1 MIGWTAAFA
10 LWLSAAPAPPS
21 LSRVATRAPELDGAI
36 AGRVCEDHDGDG
48 RCGPGDPGVANVRL
62 VLESGDEARTD
73 LTGRYHLVRVGARVP
88 DATEGGRLLFGRHRL
103 AVDPRT
109 LFGGAVASPASVT
122 VEVPMG
128 GLAEQDFVI
137 SRAAL
142 QAAPT
147 VERAEQVPPQGTL
160 EGPRRFRF
168 LLTGK
173 VAPSDR
179 VQMEGKPV
187 EVDAGGVYRAWVT
200 LSPGAQVFTFA
211 VISPEGGERLYR
223 QRVDAIVRVG
233 GVLISPGA
241 PEPTATV
248 RLPGARGE
256 AVAAGASSVR
266 VEGLPGTVVTSSEG
280 EARIGPGGTAQVPVT
295 LVPGV
300 NDVPLTVTPPGAAP
314 QRYGLWVQAAPR
326 VFAVGLLD
334 VVGSF
339 DPKSSG
345 FRLTGRGAAHAE
357 ASAFGFDFS
366 GELELDDR
374 DVHEADRLGLA
385 LLGYPRFPDRA
396 QRALDP
402 EQYPFEWND
411 DSLTLSPNPAGGRL
425 RVSAEKKDLGGA
437 QFGSYVATLSGGEVG
452 VYRRQIF
459 GPAVEVRAPKAC
471 PATFHAKLF
480 DGSGLF
486 DPTQGIGTTP
496 LHEELSATGGSLF
509 YLRSGAI
516 SEGSEVVRVV
526 MVDGVSRTPLAE
538 RHLVRGRD
546 YEIDY
551 AAGRIL
557 LARPLS
563 LMAQRS
569 FLRTLP
575 PSHGFEPVLV
585 VDASRLALS
594 AQAPKPF
601 GGEVE
606 VGFKNLWLRVGGVD
620 ERGAQDYS
628 LLQASVG
635 IPLGPLQ
642 LWAEGATS
650 KGLHFAPGDFARSD
664 DGGLSFRSTLPTST
678 SGSALTLHLK
688 GPGLNEEGSVDLS
701 FRRRTA
707 GFNDA
712 WHQDAMG
719 LHDLSLHLDQPV
731 GAFRVAVVADDFK
744 GPDPRPALMD
754 QALSTRTVGGS
765 VGWSTGRFTARLEAR
780 DVRLTA
786 IDADAPTAQTG
797 GRTSAGLD
805 LQYRLDDRWTVTGGH
820 LQAVN
825 RWGSGLGRVDDTF
838 SSVGARY
845 ESGNTSGELRGG
857 WGPALGF
864 QVLGG
869 GQLRRDDD
877 TYYGGYSVDV
887 DGPDFGTQRAVSGV
901 STRVGDTST
910 IFTEDVAA
918 HDALAL
924 TLSHAVGVSTSLAR
938 GLSVTA
944 RFERGNRTP
953 LDVYQPLA
961 REAAGV
967 GVEWVT
973 PRVKAALRAELR
985 KDVGHAVD
993 APGSA
998 VAVNRTQRVVGGAI
1012 QAQLLESLRAS
1023 ARFDYADTYNLDVR
1037 EARLLEGT
1045 AGLTW
1050 RTEPGIW
1057 LLQYSVTRELS
1068 PPPRAFGE
1076 RTLQVVSLLPAYTF
1090 GRLSLAA
1097 GAHVGVSE
1105 DAGESATVFS
1115 ASVRPGLR
1123 VWRGVEVA
1131 VEAARRTAALSGGG
1145 LSALR
1150 GELGYR
1156 IGAHALIAAGYTF
1169 FGYSGLG
1176 LSPTLDGS
1184 QDRLYVRAELGI

>member
-1 MIGWTAAFA
+1 MIGWTVA
-10 LWLSAAPAPPS
+10 LWLAAAPATGVTS
-21 LSRVATRAPELDGAI
+21 HAPELDGAI
-36 AGRVCEDHDGDG
+36 AGRVCEDRGGDG
-48 RCGPGDPGVANVRL
+48 RCGPDDPGVANVRV
-62 VLESGDEARTD
+62 VLETGDEARTD
-73 LTGRYHLVRVGARVP
+73 LLGRYHLTRVGARVP
-88 DATEGGRLLFGRHRL
+88 DASEGGRLLFGRHRV

-109 LFGGAVASPASVT
+109 LFGGATVAPASVT

-128 GLAEQDFVI
+128 GLVEQDFLLV
-137 SRAAL
+137 RPLAEP
-142 QAAPT
+142 AAP
-147 VERAEQVPPQGTL
+147 VERAAQVPPQGAL

-173 VAPSDR
+173 VSPTDTVR
-179 VQMEGKPV
+179 MEGKPL
-187 EVDAGGVYRAWVT
+187 EVDAEGVYRAWVE
-200 LSPGAQVFTFA
+200 LAPGPRIFTFA
-211 VISPEGGERLYR
+211 VIAADGSERLYR
-223 QRVDAIVRVG
+223 QRVDAIVQAG
-233 GVLISPGA
+233 SVLISPGR

-266 VEGLPGTVVTSSEG
+266 VEGVPGTVVASPEG
-280 EARIGPGGTAQVPVT
+280 EARIGPSGVAQVPVT
-295 LVPGV
+295 LAPGE
-300 NDVPLTVTPPGAAP
+300 NEVPLTVTPPGTGP
-314 QRYGLWVQAAPR
+314 QRYGLSVKATPR
-326 VFAVGLLD
+326 LFVVGLAELM
-334 VVGSF
+334 GTF
-339 DPKSSG
+339 DPKRSG

-357 ASAFGFDFS
+357 ASALGWDFS

-374 DVHEADRLGLA
+374 DVHEADRLGLS

-402 EQYPFEWND
+402 EEYPFEWND
-411 DSLTLSPNPAGGRL
+411 DSLTRSPNPSGGRL
-425 RVSAEKKDLGGA
+425 RVSAKKEGLGVA
-437 QFGSYVATLSGGEVG
+437 QLGTYAATLSGGEIG
-452 VYRRQIF
+452 VYRREIF
-459 GPAVEVRAPKAC
+459 GPAVEVKAPQSF
-471 PATFHAKLF
+471 PVTLHAKLF
-480 DGSGLF
+480 DGAGLF

-496 LHEELSATGGSLF
+496 VHEELSATGGSLF

-516 SEGSEVVRVV
+516 AEGSEVVRVV
-526 MVDGVSRTPLAE
+526 TVDGVSRTPLAE

-557 LARPLS
+557 LARPLA
-563 LMAQRS
+563 LMAQGS
-569 FLRTLP
+569 FLQTLP

-585 VDASRLALS
+585 VDASRLLLS
-594 AQAPKPF
+594 AQAPRPL
-601 GGEVE
+601 GGQVE
-606 VGFKNLWLRVGGVD
+606 VGFKDLRLRLGGVD
-620 ERGAQDYS
+620 ERAATDYS

-664 DGGLSFRSTLPTST
+664 DGGLSFRSTLPTAT

-688 GPGLNEEGSVDLS
+688 GPGLNERGRVDLS

-707 GFNDA
+707 GFSDG

-719 LHDLSLHLDQPV
+719 LHDLSLHLDQSV
-731 GAFRVAVVADDFK
+731 GAFRVAVIADDFK
-744 GPDPRPALMD
+744 GPDPRLALID
-754 QALSTRTVGGS
+754 QELSTRTVGGS
-765 VGWSTGRFTARLEAR
+765 VGWSTGPFSARLEAR

-786 IDADAPTAQTG
+786 IDADSPLAQTG

-805 LQYRLDDRWTVTGGH
+805 LAYRLDERWSLTAGH

-845 ESGNTSGELRGG
+845 DSGNTSGELRGG

-869 GQLRRDDD
+869 GELRRGDD

-901 STRVGDTST
+901 STRVGDKSA

-918 HDALAL
+918 HDAFAL
-924 TLSHAVGVSTSLAR
+924 TLSRAVGVSASLAR

-967 GVEWVT
+967 GLEWVT

-998 VAVNRTQRVVGGAI
+998 IAVDRIQRVLGGAI

-1050 RTEPGIW
+1050 RSEPGIW

-1090 GRLSLAA
+1090 GRFSLAA
-1097 GAHVGVSE
+1097 GAHVGFSE
-1105 DAGESATVFS
+1105 DAGERATVFS

-1131 VEAARRTAALSGGG
+1131 VEAARRTADLSGGG
-1145 LSALR
+1145 LTALR

-1156 IGAHALIAAGYTF
+1156 IDSHALIAAGYTF

-1176 LSPTLDGS
+1176 LSPTPDGS